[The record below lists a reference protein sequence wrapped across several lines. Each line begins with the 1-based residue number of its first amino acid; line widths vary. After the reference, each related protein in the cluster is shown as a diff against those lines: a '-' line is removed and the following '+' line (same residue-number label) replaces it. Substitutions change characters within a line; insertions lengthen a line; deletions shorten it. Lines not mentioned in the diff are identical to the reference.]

1 MVNVTNAAREE
12 LRRILGT
19 LNRDMDKHMRLAMPP
34 VWEGP
39 GDFGIVLDIEAEGD
53 YVVEL
58 EGLKLLL
65 VDQSLTESLKD
76 AVLDFKDSSHGPAF
90 TLDVF

>member
-1 MVNVTNAAREE
+1 MITVTEAAMEE

-19 LNRDMDKHMRLAMPP
+19 LSRDVDKHMRLAMPP

-39 GDFGIVLDIEAEGD
+39 GDFGIVLDVETDGD

-65 VDQSLTESLKD
+65 VDQSLSESLKD
-76 AVLDFKDSSHGPAF
+76 AVLDFKDSSQGPGF